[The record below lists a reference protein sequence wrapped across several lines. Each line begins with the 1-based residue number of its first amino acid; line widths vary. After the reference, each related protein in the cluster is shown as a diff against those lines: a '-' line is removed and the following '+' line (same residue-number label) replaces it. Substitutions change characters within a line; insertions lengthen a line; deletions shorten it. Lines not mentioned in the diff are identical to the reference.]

1 MNTSPTPARLRVER
15 RPAGRRRS
23 KGQSLAEFALFAPV
37 LLLVLLITIDVG
49 RVYLGWVSLNN
60 VARIGAN
67 FAAMN
72 PDAWQSGNTAIQLRY
87 RQLMAKDTRGINCT
101 LPGTL
106 PDPTFPDAAPNT
118 YNVGSRV
125 RVDLDCNFRL
135 MTPMLSN
142 LIGDGAGNLPVRS
155 SASFAIRYGT
165 TDAPPVGGGGAA
177 TPSPSPTLPIPTP
190 TLPPLPTPTLPIGV
204 TPPPVT
210 PTPAPPVVTFYGTPT
225 SPDSFGGGAPAS
237 PPGPTE
243 NQIVGI
249 PTLGVTFTNTTS
261 GPRNACLW
269 TFGDGGTSTSC
280 NNNVSYS
287 YTTRGTYSVTLVVDF
302 GILTRTDYVLV
313 GCKVPAFS
321 GARKNAASSM
331 WTGAG
336 FAAANLTELPGTGNY
351 MIGYQ
356 SLAGGLVNPPGGC
369 SGATIQVG
377 P

>member
-1 MNTSPTPARLRVER
+1 MKTSPTPARLRLER
-15 RPAGRRRS
+15 RPLAPRRS

-37 LLLVLLITIDVG
+37 LLLVLLVTLDLG

-87 RQLMAKDTRGINCT
+87 RQLMAKDTTGINCT

-118 YNVGSRV
+118 YTVGSRV

-155 SASFAIRYGT
+155 SAVFAIRYGT
-165 TDAPPVGGGGAA
+165 TGAPPVGGGGSA
-177 TPSPSPTLPIPTP
+177 TPSPSPTASPSPTP
-190 TLPPLPTPTLPIGV
+190 TSPPTPTPPGE
-204 TPPPVT
+204 TPPPTT
-210 PTPAPPVVTFYGTPT
+210 PSPAPPVVTFYGTPT
-225 SPDSFGGGAPAS
+225 SLDSYGGGAPAS
-237 PPGPTE
+237 PPDPNE

-249 PTLGVTFTNTTS
+249 PTLTVTFTNTTN
-261 GPRNACLW
+261 GPRTSCVW
-269 TFGDGGTSTSC
+269 SFGDGISSTSC
-280 NNNVSYS
+280 SDTVSHSYS
-287 YTTRGTYSVTLVVDF
+287 TRGTYSVTLIVDL
-302 GILTRTDYVLV
+302 GILTRTNYVLV
-313 GCKVPAFS
+313 GCKVPAFA

-331 WTGAG
+331 WTDAG
-336 FAAANLTELPGTGNY
+336 FAAANLTELPGIGNY
-351 MIGYQ
+351 IIGYQ